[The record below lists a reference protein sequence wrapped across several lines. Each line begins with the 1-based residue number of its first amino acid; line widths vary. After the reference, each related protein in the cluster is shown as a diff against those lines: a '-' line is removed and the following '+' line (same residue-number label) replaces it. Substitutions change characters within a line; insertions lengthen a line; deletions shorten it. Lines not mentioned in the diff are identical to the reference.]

1 MHKQNKM
8 KLFGFPY
15 VIWRFYIWNHT
26 LIHFTTL
33 IRANFSSMKWDFYD
47 GDILLINAIL
57 VCDLINVLEFH
68 KAAVFSS
75 ILRYQTRQK
84 YVGHTSIYRMEC
96 CR

>member
-8 KLFGFPY
+8 KLFGFPN
-15 VIWRFYIWNHT
+15 VIWRLYIWNHT
-26 LIHFTTL
+26 LIHFTL
-33 IRANFSSMKWDFYD
+33 VRANFSSMKWDFYD

-57 VCDLINVLEFH
+57 VCDLINILEFH
-68 KAAVFSS
+68 KAVLFSR

-84 YVGHTSIYRMEC
+84 YVEHTSIYRMEC